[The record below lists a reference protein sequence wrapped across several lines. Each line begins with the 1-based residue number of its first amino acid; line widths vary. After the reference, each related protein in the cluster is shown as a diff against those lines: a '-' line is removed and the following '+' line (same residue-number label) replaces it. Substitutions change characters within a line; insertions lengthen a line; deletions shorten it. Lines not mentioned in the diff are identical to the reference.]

1 MRAGIDAQSFAVI
14 VNVHGR
20 HRLTLADV
28 YANHIG
34 DVVFAL
40 YIVMGEKIDV
50 FCKATAAETIHADV
64 AFRLVYTLFR
74 RGIFVLDNAAYT
86 TV

>member
-1 MRAGIDAQSFAVI
+1 M
-14 VNVHGR
+14 HGR
-20 HRLTLADV
+20 YRLTLADV
-28 YANHIG
+28 YADHIG

-40 YIVMGEKIDV
+40 YVVMGEKIDV
-50 FCKATAAETIHADV
+50 FCKAAAAETIHADV

-74 RGIFVLDNAAYT
+74 CGIFVLDNAAYT